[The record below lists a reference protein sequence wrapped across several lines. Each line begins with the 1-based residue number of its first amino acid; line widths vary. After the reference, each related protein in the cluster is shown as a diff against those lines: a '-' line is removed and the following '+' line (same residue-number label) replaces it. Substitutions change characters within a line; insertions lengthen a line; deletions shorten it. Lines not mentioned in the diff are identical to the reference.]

1 MKSNR
6 FRGKSYS
13 HYLSALTVFDS
24 LVLIAKFVRRVD
36 EMMMATTGRQHGLF
50 TAYGDAAC
58 KLHNFTEHVCFL
70 MSSWLVLCMTV
81 ERFIVVVFPFKK
93 EKFCKPRNAVTII
106 MVVFAV
112 ISYSQI
118 FRLIVIEK
126 DRGICTAPERY
137 LNIYVAL
144 HIYMYQLILQFM
156 LPAVLIVVCNFT
168 ILYKIR
174 QLQDNV
180 TRQGDTPHNYGQH
193 SKHKKTTCMLV
204 MISFTYVITLLPL
217 VLLSMA
223 IHISVK
229 VNPSTARF
237 MLRNLKDLRFVL
249 ELISEVNY
257 GVNFC
262 IYVMSG
268 AQFRYELRRIC
279 ARRPSCSSSNR
290 DNFKVIYFKKSF
302 SS

>member
-1 MKSNR
+1 MKSRR

-36 EMMMATTGRQHGLF
+36 EMMMATTGRQHGVF
-50 TAYGDAAC
+50 TTYGDAAC

-93 EKFCKPRNAVTII
+93 EKFCKPRNALTII
-106 MVVFAV
+106 LITFAV
-112 ISYSQI
+112 MSYSQI
-118 FRLIVIEK
+118 FRLIIIEK
-126 DRGICTAPERY
+126 NNGICTAPERY
-137 LNIYVAL
+137 LNIYVTL
-144 HIYMYQLILQFM
+144 HIYMYQLVLKFM
-156 LPAVLIVVCNFT
+156 LPAVLIVVCNLT

-174 QLQDNV
+174 QLRYGI
-180 TRQGDTPHNYGQH
+180 TRNGDTHNYNQH
-193 SKHKKTTCMLV
+193 SRHNKTTFILL

-217 VLLSMA
+217 VLLSMV

-229 VNPSTARF
+229 VNRTSAMF
-237 MLRNLKDLRFVL
+237 MMLNLKNLNYTL
-249 ELISEVNY
+249 ELVSEINY
-257 GVNFC
+257 GVNFY

-268 AQFRYELRRIC
+268 AQFRYELRHIC
-279 ARRPSCSSSNR
+279 ARKSPYTASGHTNA
-290 DNFKVIYFKKSF
+290 KVFYFRKSA
-302 SS
+302 S